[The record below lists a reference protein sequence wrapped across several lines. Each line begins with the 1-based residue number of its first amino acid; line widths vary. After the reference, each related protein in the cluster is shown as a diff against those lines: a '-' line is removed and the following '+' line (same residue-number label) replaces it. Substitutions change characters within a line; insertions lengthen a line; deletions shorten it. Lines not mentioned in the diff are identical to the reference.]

1 VASRQVALP
10 RPGRPWAINV
20 PLGGLA
26 ACLRELDPTAAWAA
40 LVAVVWFAFGMVPLQ
55 LAAAERFGLTP
66 AQAAGAAF
74 VVWGSGAVASALLA
88 VLYRQP
94 ITITWSSPALL
105 YLMAQAGPFTRAQ
118 LQAACLVAGLTIVA
132 LGLLGIG
139 GKITAWLPLPLAM
152 GMFAGSILSDVSRL
166 VQAGATDEVVAG
178 SAVAGYFLG
187 TRLRRPGVPP
197 LGVAAVSGGI
207 AAFVVRGI
215 GPAAVTWVAPA
226 PTAAALDFSG
236 PAIIAVVPTVVVL
249 AMGLGHAQGL
259 GFLRTQGY
267 RVADGPATVAVGLA
281 TLASALFGGH
291 PANVSRIGTA
301 TLAGPAA
308 GPLAGRYRATL
319 LTAGLMV
326 LLGAAAGPV
335 AALLAALPSSYVVAL
350 IGLALLPTFEDAF
363 ARAVSGPLRTGPV
376 VAFIVAAS
384 PVAVLG
390 LPSACWALLAGL
402 AVSLLLEPEAL
413 RSGSGART

>member
-1 VASRQVALP
+1 M
-10 RPGRPWAINV
+10 NF

-26 ACLRELDPTAAWAA
+26 TCLRELDPTAAWAA

-55 LAAAERFGLTP
+55 LAAAERFGLPP

-88 VLYRQP
+88 MVYRQP

-105 YLMAQAGPFTRAQ
+105 YLMAQAGPFTWAQ

-152 GMFAGSILSDVSRL
+152 GMFAGSILGEVTRL
-166 VQAGATDEVVAG
+166 VQAGATDGVVAG
-178 SAVAGYFLG
+178 SAVAGYLLG
-187 TRLRRPGVPP
+187 TRLGRPGVPA
-197 LGVAAVSGGI
+197 LGVAAVCGGI
-207 AAFVVRGI
+207 ASLVVRRTGWESV
-215 GPAAVTWVAPA
+215 AWVAPV
-226 PTAAALDFSG
+226 PTASALDFSL
-236 PAIIAVVPTVVVL
+236 PAMIAVVPTVVVL
-249 AMGLGHAQGL
+249 AMGLGHVQGL
-259 GFLRTQGY
+259 GFLRAQGY

-281 TLASALFGGH
+281 TLVSALFGGH
-291 PANVSRIGTA
+291 PANVSRIATA

-308 GPLAGRYRATL
+308 GPKATRYRATL

-326 LLGAAAGPV
+326 LLGAGAGPV
-335 AALLAALPSSYVVAL
+335 ATLLANFPSSYVVAL
-350 IGLALLPTFEDAF
+350 IGLALLPTFEDAL
-363 ARAVSGPLRTGPV
+363 ARSVTGPMRTGPV
-376 VAFIVAAS
+376 VAFVVAAS

-413 RSGSGART
+413 RAHAGSRR